1 MPGKVKRSL
10 LLDRG
15 SDERF
20 GARRQAAFS
29 NINFSSLFYQRPILV
44 AKGKT
49 IDYACKR
56 KRRYDGRARVIL
68 LCNIDMPTISYFPS
82 CYVDRRGITG
92 RIGDFPVNWFL
103 SRDPDLSNE
112 LKIFLMVF
120 IILIRMLEQRIDRSL
135 WQEFSIGILFLINQ
149 K

>member
-1 MPGKVKRSL
+1 MK
-10 LLDRG
+10 
-15 SDERF
+15 DERF

-68 LCNIDMPTISYFPS
+68 LCNIDMPTISYFPP
-82 CYVDRRGITG
+82 CYVDQRGITG
-92 RIGDFPVNWFL
+92 RIGDFPVN
-103 SRDPDLSNE
+103 
-112 LKIFLMVF
+112 
-120 IILIRMLEQRIDRSL
+120 
-135 WQEFSIGILFLINQ
+135 
-149 K
+149 

>member
-1 MPGKVKRSL
+1 MSGKVKRSL

-68 LCNIDMPTISYFPS
+68 LCNIDMPTISYFPP
-82 CYVDRRGITG
+82 CYVDQRGITG

-103 SRDPDLSNE
+103 SR
-112 LKIFLMVF
+112 LKSRSIEWIENIFNGFYYTYSYVGAKDWQKSLTRIFYWHF
-120 IILIRMLEQRIDRSL
+120 ISD
-135 WQEFSIGILFLINQ
+135 
-149 K
+149 

>member
-68 LCNIDMPTISYFPS
+68 LCNIDMPTISYFPP
-82 CYVDRRGITG
+82 CYVDQRGITG

-103 SRDPDLSNE
+103 SR
-112 LKIFLMVF
+112 LKSRSIEWIENIFNGFYYTYSYVGAKDWQKSLTRIFYWHF
-120 IILIRMLEQRIDRSL
+120 ISD
-135 WQEFSIGILFLINQ
+135 
-149 K
+149 

>member
-1 MPGKVKRSL
+1 MSGKVKRSL

-56 KRRYDGRARVIL
+56 KRRHDGRARVIL
-68 LCNIDMPTISYFPS
+68 LCNIDMPTISYFPP
-82 CYVDRRGITG
+82 CYVDQRGITG

-103 SRDPDLSNE
+103 SR
-112 LKIFLMVF
+112 LKSRSVEWIENIFNGFYYTYSYVGAKDWQKSLTRIFYWHF
-120 IILIRMLEQRIDRSL
+120 ISD
-135 WQEFSIGILFLINQ
+135 
-149 K
+149 